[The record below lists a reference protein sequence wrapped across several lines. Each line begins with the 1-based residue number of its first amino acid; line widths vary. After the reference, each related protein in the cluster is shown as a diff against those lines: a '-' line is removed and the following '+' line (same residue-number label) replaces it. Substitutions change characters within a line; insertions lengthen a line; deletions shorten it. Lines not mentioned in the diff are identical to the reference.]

1 MNPKSNEGTQMD
13 AAEHDVVVVGAGI
26 GGLYA
31 IHRFVQAGLSVRGL
45 EMAPQVGG
53 VWYHNQYPGAR
64 VDVES
69 IDYCYY
75 FSPELFREW
84 NWTERYASQAEIL
97 RYLNHVADRF
107 ELRQHIDFRTRL
119 VAAQRASRRWLLTT
133 DGGTQLVTR
142 FLVMATGN
150 LSAARR
156 PDFPGIDTFE
166 REWVQTSQWPDRE
179 VHFRGRRVGLIGTG
193 SSGIQCVP
201 PIASEAE
208 HLYVFQ
214 RTANYSVPAQNRP
227 ADQSLVAEIRR
238 DVSAARKYLLSTP
251 VGTHMTIG
259 SHMKSGLAA
268 KSLGSSERLTKL
280 EEAWQT
286 GGHAMTSI
294 FSDQNL
300 DTESNEIVAEFVRR
314 KVRETVDDP
323 AIAAKL
329 IAKEYPIGT
338 RRLCVDTD
346 YYKTYNRSN
355 VTLVDLRDEPV
366 ERLYE
371 TGIRTARRDYELDLL
386 VFALGFDAFRGQ
398 LDQIDI
404 RNEQGFSL
412 AQSWSR
418 GPQAYLGIAAAGFPN
433 LFILTGP
440 GSPAVLA
447 NLFIANEYHVDWVAD
462 VISYMGEKG
471 HGTIEAMPRAQFEWR
486 EHVNELARPLLRF
499 NTDNYM
505 VHMNH
510 DDKSRYYVPYTG
522 GLDRYVRHCDDV
534 ASDGYS
540 GFVFDK
546 EASDILGSGAGGDAE
561 SAASSAPVANSN
573 KPTASAL

>member
-1 MNPKSNEGTQMD
+1 MNPKSNVGTQMD

-268 KSLGSSERLTKL
+268 KNLGNSERLTKL

-346 YYKTYNRSN
+346 YYKTYN
-355 VTLVDLRDEPV
+355 
-366 ERLYE
+366 
-371 TGIRTARRDYELDLL
+371 
-386 VFALGFDAFRGQ
+386 
-398 LDQIDI
+398 
-404 RNEQGFSL
+404 
-412 AQSWSR
+412 
-418 GPQAYLGIAAAGFPN
+418 
-433 LFILTGP
+433 
-440 GSPAVLA
+440 
-447 NLFIANEYHVDWVAD
+447 
-462 VISYMGEKG
+462 
-471 HGTIEAMPRAQFEWR
+471 
-486 EHVNELARPLLRF
+486 
-499 NTDNYM
+499 
-505 VHMNH
+505 
-510 DDKSRYYVPYTG
+510 
-522 GLDRYVRHCDDV
+522 
-534 ASDGYS
+534 
-540 GFVFDK
+540 
-546 EASDILGSGAGGDAE
+546 
-561 SAASSAPVANSN
+561 
-573 KPTASAL
+573 